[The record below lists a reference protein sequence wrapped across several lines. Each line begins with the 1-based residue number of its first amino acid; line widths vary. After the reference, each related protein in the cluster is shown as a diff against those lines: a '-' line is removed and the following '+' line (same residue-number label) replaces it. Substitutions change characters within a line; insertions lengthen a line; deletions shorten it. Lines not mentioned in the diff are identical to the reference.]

1 MPHLSPFT
9 LPLPE
14 GALPVTLN
22 LALVETM
29 EDSAGSLYALAAAL
43 LAGDAAHGDLLRLL
57 DSVYRHAG
65 CTMKDAARSDYLMT
79 LPAARLTTELL
90 AAVLTPLARID
101 IARETLPVDAAA
113 KDPRPGERAP
123 ARAGI

>member
-14 GALPVTLN
+14 GALPVMLN
-22 LALVETM
+22 LALVEAM
-29 EDSAGSLYALAAAL
+29 EETAGSLYALAAAV
-43 LAGDAAHGDLLRLL
+43 LAGSAAHGDLLRLL

-65 CTMKDAARSDYLMT
+65 CTMGEAARSDYLMT

-90 AAVLTPLARID
+90 AAVLTPLSRID
-101 IARETLPVDAAA
+101 IAQEATPA
-113 KDPRPGERAP
+113 GEYPP
-123 ARAGI
+123 AQAGI